1 MTQFQ
6 QFERKRGE
14 SYRQKGN
21 IKKLRLCPKTTDEFG
36 KEKELLPQSYIFDIV
51 TDGI

>member
-21 IKKLRLCPKTTDEFG
+21 IKNKDCALKPDEFG
-36 KEKELLPQSYIFDIV
+36 KEKELLPQSYILDIV